1 MHNQHIT
8 VLAKNYMASLHG
20 EFAYLYYIVIPVLL
34 VYKLSTSLSRSE
46 IFLPSISGIRVVCV
60 LSRALTAL

>member
-34 VYKLSTSLSRSE
+34 VYKLSTVS
-46 IFLPSISGIRVVCV
+46 LPSISGIRVVCV
-60 LSRALTAL
+60 LSCALTAL